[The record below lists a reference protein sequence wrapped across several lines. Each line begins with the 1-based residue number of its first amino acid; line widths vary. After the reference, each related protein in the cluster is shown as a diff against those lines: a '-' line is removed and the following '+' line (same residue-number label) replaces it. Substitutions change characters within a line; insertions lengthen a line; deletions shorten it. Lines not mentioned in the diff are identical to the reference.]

1 MSNWHRIL
9 WIDKQIRESKYPNC
23 TRIAERFNISVR
35 QASRDV
41 EYLRDSL
48 EAPVD
53 YCPVKRGYRYS
64 NAAFRLPAVTV
75 TGPEKQAL
83 SLLADKARTLD
94 GDGELGL
101 SGLFDK
107 LERLS
112 ADERPGRVSWSSKK
126 EPKEAEERLAAAINA
141 AMTSPHTPRT
151 EPFYADVRF
160 DPPEIVEALR
170 LDAEY
175 RGNSVFRV
183 RYYSVE
189 LFMRLLLSIP
199 YEFRIVSPSWLR
211 NMMRHRLEK
220 KLRGLSW

>member
-9 WIDKQIRESKYPNC
+9 WIDKQIRENRYPNY
-23 TRIAERFNISVR
+23 TRISERFNISVR

-53 YCPVKRGYRYS
+53 YCPMKRGYRYTD
-64 NAAFRLPAVTV
+64 AAFRLPAVTI

-83 SLLADKARTLD
+83 SLLAEKARTLD
-94 GDGELGL
+94 GDGGLGL

-112 ADERPGRVSWSSKK
+112 SDERHGRVSLIRKK
-126 EPKEAEERLAAAINA
+126 EPREAEERLAAAINA
-141 AMTSPHTPRT
+141 AMTSPHAPRT
-151 EPFYADVRF
+151 EPFYADVQF
-160 DPPEIVEALR
+160 EPPDVVEALR
-170 LDAEY
+170 LDAVS

-220 KLRGLSW
+220 KLRGLSR